1 MTLPTYRAG
10 HIVQGEPLMIHA
22 LEDFVGELT
31 RQRPWVKARYEEAL
45 EAVDDL
51 LSQDTPAGLAAYLA
65 ADRAELLAALPEQP
79 LLAEALDEFGAYLR
93 EWRWV

>member
-1 MTLPTYRAG
+1 MTLPTYRAE

-31 RQRPWVKARYEEAL
+31 RQRPWLKARYEEAL

-51 LSQDTPAGLAAYLA
+51 LSADTPATLSAYLSTDPA
-65 ADRAELLAALPEQP
+65 ALLAALPGQE
-79 LLAEALDEFGAYLR
+79 LLAEALGAFNDYLR
-93 EWRWV
+93 EWHWV